1 MNKKFQM
8 ILVLSI
14 ILIIV
19 IIAVGIS
26 AQIPINRLIQYQKPE
41 NNYSSCC
48 NVKERDSESNNIE
61 GYQSSCCEE
70 DENNSNYE
78 TLEEYYPSSCS
89 YEKPNYYNENYRSR
103 CH

>member
-41 NNYSSCC
+41 NN
-48 NVKERDSESNNIE
+48 
-61 GYQSSCCEE
+61 
-70 DENNSNYE
+70 
-78 TLEEYYPSSCS
+78 
-89 YEKPNYYNENYRSR
+89 
-103 CH
+103 